1 MTAPTG
7 YLELCP
13 GRYRE
18 DAGLGFEDYVVGNV
32 YEHRPGRTV
41 LDADNVWGSL
51 LSHNQHPVHI
61 DAVYA
66 AGTEFGRLLVSS
78 LVTFS
83 IVNGMTVRTI
93 SQRAVAN
100 LGWDS
105 VRLTAPVFVGDTLTA
120 ESTVIAVRPSASR
133 PGQGIV
139 TVHTVGRNQ
148 DGVVVIEF
156 DRTLLAGPRNADV
169 RPETSPSEQEIP

>member
-7 YLELCP
+7 YVEIGP
-13 GRYRE
+13 RRYRE
-18 DAGLGFEDYVVGNV
+18 DAGLSFDDFVVGDV

-51 LSHNQHPVHI
+51 LSHNQHPLHI

-66 AGTEFGRLLVSS
+66 ARTEFGRLLVSS

-120 ESTVIAVRPSASR
+120 ESTVVAVRPSASR
-133 PGQGIV
+133 CGQGIV

-148 DGVVVIEF
+148 DGVVVIKF
-156 DRTLLAGPRNADV
+156 DRTLLAGPRNAGAT
-169 RPETSPSEQEIP
+169 PSTHTSEQETR

>member
-1 MTAPTG
+1 MSAPTG
-7 YLELCP
+7 YLEIGP
-13 GRYRE
+13 RRYRE
-18 DAGLGFEDYVVGNV
+18 NAGLSFDDYVVGDV

-51 LSHNQHPVHI
+51 LSHNQHPLHI

-105 VRLTAPVFVGDTLTA
+105 VRLKAPVFVGDTLTA
-120 ESTVIAVRPSASR
+120 ESTVVAVRPSASR

-156 DRTLLAGPRNADV
+156 DRTLLAGPPNADAE
-169 RPETSPSEQEIP
+169 PGTPPSEQEIR